1 MAEKSKALK
10 RRTYHRE
17 DEVREL
23 IAENITNIRDWAGQG
38 LSNGQIAAKFGVT
51 NSAFWRWRQKIPEI
65 DAALKEGGQVIN
77 DEVENALYRSAVGYE
92 YEETEITNDGHARK
106 IKKVQH
112 PNVNAIQFWLKNK
125 RPETWR
131 DKNEIE
137 LSGEVKSIFEELA
150 KDK

>member
-51 NSAFWRWRQKIPEI
+51 NSASRFSSAVLSVSSKT
-65 DAALKEGGQVIN
+65 
-77 DEVENALYRSAVGYE
+77 RSA
-92 YEETEITNDGHARK
+92 
-106 IKKVQH
+106 
-112 PNVNAIQFWLKNK
+112 
-125 RPETWR
+125 
-131 DKNEIE
+131 
-137 LSGEVKSIFEELA
+137 
-150 KDK
+150 